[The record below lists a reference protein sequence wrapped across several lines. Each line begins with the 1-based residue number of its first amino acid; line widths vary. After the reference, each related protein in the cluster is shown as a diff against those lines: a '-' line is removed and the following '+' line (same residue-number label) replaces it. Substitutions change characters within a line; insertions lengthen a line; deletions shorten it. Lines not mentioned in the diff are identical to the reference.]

1 MSLPVD
7 KKAAPPSKARLS
19 PEPPHESISLSIIV
33 WDSNLNRRHLVKEI
47 IRLCGAGVTD
57 ALAGHEVDY
66 SSCHNTAL
74 VALEEMPAEGLLSS
88 LDVIREL
95 KQQGFKVVSYADQ
108 IFAWPLATRCKVL
121 LAGAALLFDSSAPTF
136 SSDLARTLFRLLTTE
151 AKEREEEESIQRQMQ
166 DLGIVGHS
174 DPMMAVFRW
183 LVRVSALSD
192 FAVLISGETGT
203 GKELIANAVHRL
215 DAKRSRGPFIA
226 ANCSAITSGLAESE
240 LFGHRRGAFT
250 GADAERKGLFRAA
263 HGGVLFLD
271 EISELNESL
280 QAKLLRV
287 LQEKR
292 VLGVGF
298 DQEVGVDVRVI
309 AATNKNLDQMVK
321 RGEFR
326 EDLYHRLNI
335 LSIVI
340 PPLRQR
346 QDDLL
351 PLIEHFLGK
360 YASLTHTGNNR
371 VNPDFLEALMHL
383 SLPGNVRQ
391 LENIV
396 RCAILNKLEDAPL
409 SLSDLEP
416 DFWKQLSAENDDSVT
431 PSLLREA
438 HTDQHSHFRRILD
451 LNSWSL
457 HKSVEYCEKLLL
469 QCALQLAQGNQSQTA
484 RLIGITP
491 RSVYNKLQKHK
502 LSR

>member
-1 MSLPVD
+1 MSSPLD
-7 KKAAPPSKARLS
+7 KKAVPPSKARIS
-19 PEPPHESISLSIIV
+19 PEQGLPLSIIL
-33 WDSNLNRRHLVKEI
+33 WDPNNDRRHLVKEI
-47 IRLCGAGVTD
+47 IRSCGSGIADVFAGD
-57 ALAGHEVDY
+57 KAEY
-66 SSCHNTAL
+66 SSCHSTAL
-74 VALEEMPAEGLLSS
+74 IALEELPSEGLLTS
-88 LDVIREL
+88 LNVIREL

-108 IFAWPLATRCKVL
+108 IFAWPLATRCKAL

-151 AKEREEEESIQRQMQ
+151 AKEREEGESIQRQMRH
-166 DLGIVGHS
+166 LGIVGHS

-183 LVRVSALSD
+183 LTRVSALSD

-250 GADAERKGLFRAA
+250 GAETERKGLFRAA

-298 DQEVGVDVRVI
+298 DQEVGVDVRVV
-309 AATNKNLDQMVK
+309 AATNKDLNQMVQ

-340 PPLRQR
+340 PPLRER

-351 PLIEHFLGK
+351 PLIEHFLDK
-360 YASLTHTGNNR
+360 YAALTHDGDNR

-383 SLPGNVRQ
+383 PLPGNVRQ

-396 RCAILNKLEDAPL
+396 RCAILNKLEDTPL
-409 SLSDLEP
+409 SLSDLAP
-416 DFWKQLSAENDDSVT
+416 DFWKQLSTENDDSVT
-431 PSLLREA
+431 PPLLGETHA
-438 HTDQHSHFRRILD
+438 DQHSHFRRILD

-457 HKSVEYCEKLLL
+457 HKSIEYCEKLLL